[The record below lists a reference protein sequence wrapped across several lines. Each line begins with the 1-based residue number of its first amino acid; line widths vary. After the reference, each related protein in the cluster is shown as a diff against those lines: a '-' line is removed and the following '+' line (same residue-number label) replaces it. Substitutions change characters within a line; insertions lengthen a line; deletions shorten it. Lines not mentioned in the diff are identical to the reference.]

1 MVGTKYAQNLGQ
13 KKALVLGTWASII
26 SYTALFALLVF
37 GDPTQISLKNVSFMT
52 IAFIGLY
59 ILAKGSVSVSG
70 AFVIPM
76 ISDCADYETYLSGRF
91 VPGMMGTLFSFV
103 DKLISSFATTIVA
116 FGVAT
121 IGFTE
126 RMPDVTDVSNPQI
139 FWMTMFLVIGMPML
153 GWIASLIAMKF
164 YPLDKEKMEEVQAH
178 IQELKN
184 A

>member
-1 MVGTKYAQNLGQ
+1 M
-13 KKALVLGTWASII
+13 
-26 SYTALFALLVF
+26 F
-37 GDPTQISLKNVSFMT
+37 GDSTQISLKNVSFMT

-126 RMPDVTDVSNPQI
+126 RMPDVTDIATPQL
-139 FWMTMFLVIGMPML
+139 FWMTMFLFIGMPML

-164 YPLDKEKMEEVQAH
+164 YPFDKVKWKKFKRIYKNLRMH
-178 IQELKN
+178 KKLYLYNYIQKC
-184 A
+184 